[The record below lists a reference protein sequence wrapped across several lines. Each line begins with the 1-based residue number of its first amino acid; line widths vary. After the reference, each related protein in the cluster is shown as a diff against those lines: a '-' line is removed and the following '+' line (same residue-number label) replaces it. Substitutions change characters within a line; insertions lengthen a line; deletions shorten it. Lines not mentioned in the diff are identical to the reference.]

1 VPRDRRWDF
10 LHDVRKQPIKGWI
23 VERLADEL
31 ARDLRSWPPPDDWL
45 AEGSASDRAAAL
57 TTALDERALRQAL
70 QAAQLDLARDFE
82 GAERVLADDA
92 ARRAPSEA
100 AAKRL
105 VARWIVE
112 RCLAL
117 KEEAEG
123 AHLTRADLADALRR
137 AEQLLFRVTA

>member
-10 LHDVRKQPIKGWI
+10 LHDVGKQPIKGWI
-23 VERLADEL
+23 VERLAEEL
-31 ARDLRSWPPPDDWL
+31 ARDLRSWPPSGDRL
-45 AEGSASDRAAAL
+45 AEGAASDQAAAL

-70 QAAQLDLARDFE
+70 RVAQLDLARDFE

-92 ARRAPSEA
+92 ARAPSEA
-100 AAKRL
+100 AARRL

-112 RCLAL
+112 RCLAF

-123 AHLTRADLADALRR
+123 ARLTRADLADALRR
-137 AEQLLFRVTA
+137 VEQLLFRVTG